1 MLKKAVTPGSFLK
14 NYLFTLLIV
23 FLPLFMFG
31 VFGLSEIFFGNYSE
45 FGFIYR
51 EFGWKFLGISV
62 VLALFIALILQIV
75 PKFPRTLILSVLWGF
90 TIAGYIQTM
99 FLNKN
104 LDQIGVSAEGYTA
117 NATRVILNALFW
129 LVILAASVLIC
140 VFKKDLCTRLLTVTS
155 SILLGIQIVGFVSSS
170 RCFCN
175 GLQ

>member
-31 VFGLSEIFFGNYSE
+31 VFGPSEIFFGNYSE

-75 PKFPRTLILSVLWGF
+75 PKFPRTLIQKKIF
-90 TIAGYIQTM
+90 YP
-99 FLNKN
+99 
-104 LDQIGVSAEGYTA
+104 
-117 NATRVILNALFW
+117 
-129 LVILAASVLIC
+129 AARCDKRYSSWNSGCRIC
-140 VFKKDLCTRLLTVTS
+140 VFIS
-155 SILLGIQIVGFVSSS
+155 YS

>member
-31 VFGLSEIFFGNYSE
+31 VFGPSEIFFGNYSE

-99 FLNKN
+99 FLKGSYLGKDMNNTSDEFVLPWLEAVKEIAPRQVMIYTIDRETPDHDLQKATHEE
-104 LDQIGVSAEGYTA
+104 LDRIVDLIKETGIPATA
-117 NATRVILNALFW
+117 
-129 LVILAASVLIC
+129 SY
-140 VFKKDLCTRLLTVTS
+140 
-155 SILLGIQIVGFVSSS
+155 
-170 RCFCN
+170 
-175 GLQ
+175 

>member
-31 VFGLSEIFFGNYSE
+31 VFGPSEIFFGNYSE

-104 LDQIGVSAEGYTA
+104 LDQIGV
-117 NATRVILNALFW
+117 
-129 LVILAASVLIC
+129 C
-140 VFKKDLCTRLLTVTS
+140 
-155 SILLGIQIVGFVSSS
+155 
-170 RCFCN
+170 
-175 GLQ
+175 